1 MICGESTK
9 LFNEEIPISSS
20 SAPARQEMNNFV
32 RKVRL
37 KKRKINE
44 VEEEG
49 GLQCWHFLQKD
60 TQLFLANAIQGRV
73 SLSYK
78 KTLKALLFG
87 SVSVPNKP

>member
-9 LFNEEIPISSS
+9 LFSEEIPNSSS
-20 SAPARQEMNNFV
+20 SAPLRQEMNNFV

-44 VEEEG
+44 EEG

-60 TQLFLANAIQGRV
+60 TQLFPANTIQGQV